1 MTQILFLMTS
11 RKMINLNLISSFL
24 HLTTTKTK
32 VIIHDKFN
40 NLVEVPYKWVDDIK
54 NLEFSELLASSLG
67 PLAIYFGWKKK
78 QKEKFAEIA
87 SGTFSSSFV
96 NGEPVTA
103 LASIS
108 ILAFKFSNTKT
119 KEDLRKLK
127 WGAIKGTASIG
138 VFATTTK
145 IMGVS
150 VLSFL
155 IGTCAFFAVRKSIS
169 ILRLFEYFKFLK
181 KITIKFPKFK
191 KELSRRELLTL
202 KIFTYN

>member
-1 MTQILFLMTS
+1 MTLRSM
-11 RKMINLNLISSFL
+11 MNLNLISSFL

-32 VIIHDKFN
+32 VVIYDKFN
-40 NLVEVPYKWVDDIK
+40 NLVEIPYKWIDDIK
-54 NLEFSELLASSLG
+54 DFEFNELLASSLG

-87 SGTFSSSFV
+87 SGSLSSSFIH
-96 NGEPVTA
+96 GEPITT

-108 ILAFKFSNTKT
+108 VLAFKFSKVKN
-119 KEDLRKLK
+119 DDDFRKLK
-127 WGAIKGTASIG
+127 WGIIKGGASIG
-138 VFATTTK
+138 IFASTTK

-150 VLSFL
+150 IISFL

-191 KELSRRELLTL
+191 KELSRREFLTF
-202 KIFTYN
+202 KIFSYK

>member
-1 MTQILFLMTS
+1 M
-11 RKMINLNLISSFL
+11 NLNLISSFL

-32 VIIHDKFN
+32 VVIYDKLN
-40 NLVEVPYKWVDDIK
+40 NLVEIPYKWIDDIK
-54 NLEFSELLASSLG
+54 DFEFNELLASSLG

-78 QKEKFAEIA
+78 QKEKFTEIA
-87 SGTFSSSFV
+87 SGSLSSSFIH
-96 NGEPVTA
+96 GEPITT

-108 ILAFKFSNTKT
+108 VLAFKFSKVKNDD
-119 KEDLRKLK
+119 DLRKLK
-127 WGAIKGTASIG
+127 WGIIKGGASIG
-138 VFATTTK
+138 IFASTTK

-150 VLSFL
+150 IISFL

-191 KELSRRELLTL
+191 KELSRREFLTF
-202 KIFTYN
+202 KIFSYR

>member
-1 MTQILFLMTS
+1 M
-11 RKMINLNLISSFL
+11 NLNLISGFL

-32 VIIHDKFN
+32 VVIYDKFN
-40 NLVEVPYKWVDDIK
+40 NLVEIPYKWVDDIK
-54 NLEFSELLASSLG
+54 DFEFNELLASSLG

-87 SGTFSSSFV
+87 SGSLSSSFIH
-96 NGEPVTA
+96 GEPIAA

-108 ILAFKFSNTKT
+108 VLAFKFSKVKNDD
-119 KEDLRKLK
+119 DLRKLK
-127 WGAIKGTASIG
+127 WGIIKGGASIG
-138 VFATTTK
+138 IFASTTK
-145 IMGVS
+145 IMGIS
-150 VLSFL
+150 IISFL

-191 KELSRRELLTL
+191 KELSRREFLTF
-202 KIFTYN
+202 KIFSYK

>member
-1 MTQILFLMTS
+1 M
-11 RKMINLNLISSFL
+11 NLNLISSFL

-32 VIIHDKFN
+32 LVINDKFN
-40 NLVEVPYKWVDDIK
+40 NLVEIPYKWIDDIK
-54 NLEFSELLASSLG
+54 DFEFNELLASSLG

-87 SGTFSSSFV
+87 SGSLSSSFIH
-96 NGEPVTA
+96 GEPITT

-108 ILAFKFSNTKT
+108 VLAFKFSKVKNDD
-119 KEDLRKLK
+119 DLRKLK
-127 WGAIKGTASIG
+127 WGIIKGGASIG
-138 VFATTTK
+138 IFASTTK

-150 VLSFL
+150 IISFL

-191 KELSRRELLTL
+191 KELSRREFLTF
-202 KIFTYN
+202 KIFSYN

>member
-1 MTQILFLMTS
+1 MTLRLMM
-11 RKMINLNLISSFL
+11 KFNLISSFL

-32 VIIHDKFN
+32 VVIYDKFN
-40 NLVEVPYKWVDDIK
+40 NLVEIPYKWIDDIK
-54 NLEFSELLASSLG
+54 DFEFNELLASSLG

-87 SGTFSSSFV
+87 SGSLSSSFIH
-96 NGEPVTA
+96 GEPITA

-108 ILAFKFSNTKT
+108 VLAFKFSKVKNDD
-119 KEDLRKLK
+119 DLRKLK
-127 WGAIKGTASIG
+127 WGIIKGGASIG
-138 VFATTTK
+138 IFASTTK

-150 VLSFL
+150 IISFL

-191 KELSRRELLTL
+191 KELSRREFLTF
-202 KIFTYN
+202 KIFSYK

>member
-1 MTQILFLMTS
+1 M
-11 RKMINLNLISSFL
+11 NLNLISSFL

-32 VIIHDKFN
+32 VVINDKFN
-40 NLVEVPYKWVDDIK
+40 NLVEIPYKWVDDIK
-54 NLEFSELLASSLG
+54 DFEFNELLASSLG

-87 SGTFSSSFV
+87 SGSLSSSFIH
-96 NGEPVTA
+96 GEPITT

-108 ILAFKFSNTKT
+108 VLAFKFSKVKNDD
-119 KEDLRKLK
+119 DLRKLK
-127 WGAIKGTASIG
+127 WGIIKGGASIG
-138 VFATTTK
+138 IFASTTK

-150 VLSFL
+150 IISFL

-191 KELSRRELLTL
+191 KELSRREFLTF
-202 KIFTYN
+202 KIFSYK

>member
-1 MTQILFLMTS
+1 M
-11 RKMINLNLISSFL
+11 NLNLISSFL

-32 VIIHDKFN
+32 VVIYDKFN
-40 NLVEVPYKWVDDIK
+40 NLVEIPYKWIDDIK
-54 NLEFSELLASSLG
+54 DFEFNELLASSLG

-87 SGTFSSSFV
+87 SGSLSSSFIH
-96 NGEPVTA
+96 GEPITA
-103 LASIS
+103 LACIS
-108 ILAFKFSNTKT
+108 VLAFKFSKVKNDD
-119 KEDLRKLK
+119 DLRKLK
-127 WGAIKGTASIG
+127 WGIIKGGASIG
-138 VFATTTK
+138 IFASTTK

-150 VLSFL
+150 IISFL

-191 KELSRRELLTL
+191 KELSRREFLTF
-202 KIFTYN
+202 KIFSYK

>member
-1 MTQILFLMTS
+1 M
-11 RKMINLNLISSFL
+11 NLNLISSFL

-32 VIIHDKFN
+32 VVIYDKFN
-40 NLVEVPYKWVDDIK
+40 NLVEIPYKWIDDIK
-54 NLEFSELLASSLG
+54 DFEFNELLASSLG

-87 SGTFSSSFV
+87 SGSLSSSFIH
-96 NGEPVTA
+96 GEPITA

-108 ILAFKFSNTKT
+108 VLAFKFSKVKNDD
-119 KEDLRKLK
+119 DLRKLK
-127 WGAIKGTASIG
+127 WGIIKGGASIG
-138 VFATTTK
+138 IFASTTK

-150 VLSFL
+150 IISFL

-191 KELSRRELLTL
+191 KELSRREFLTF
-202 KIFTYN
+202 KIFSYK

>member
-1 MTQILFLMTS
+1 M
-11 RKMINLNLISSFL
+11 NLNLISSFL
-24 HLTTTKTK
+24 HLTTTKSK
-32 VIIHDKFN
+32 VVIYDKFN
-40 NLVEVPYKWVDDIK
+40 NLVEIPYKWIDDIK
-54 NLEFSELLASSLG
+54 DFEFNELLASSLG

-87 SGTFSSSFV
+87 SGSLSSSFIH
-96 NGEPVTA
+96 GEPITT

-108 ILAFKFSNTKT
+108 VLAFKFSKVKN
-119 KEDLRKLK
+119 DDDFRKLK
-127 WGAIKGTASIG
+127 WGIIKGGASIG
-138 VFATTTK
+138 IFASTTK

-150 VLSFL
+150 IISFL

-191 KELSRRELLTL
+191 KELSRREFLTF
-202 KIFTYN
+202 KIFSYK

>member
-1 MTQILFLMTS
+1 M
-11 RKMINLNLISSFL
+11 NLNLISSFL

-32 VIIHDKFN
+32 VVIYDKFN
-40 NLVEVPYKWVDDIK
+40 NLVEIPYKWIDDIK
-54 NLEFSELLASSLG
+54 DFEFNELLASSLG

-87 SGTFSSSFV
+87 SGSLSSSFIH
-96 NGEPVTA
+96 GEPITT

-108 ILAFKFSNTKT
+108 VLAFKFSKVKN
-119 KEDLRKLK
+119 DDDFRKLK
-127 WGAIKGTASIG
+127 WGIIKGGASIG
-138 VFATTTK
+138 IFASTTK

-150 VLSFL
+150 IISFL
-155 IGTCAFFAVRKSIS
+155 IGTCAFFTVRKSIS

-191 KELSRRELLTL
+191 KELSRREFLTF
-202 KIFTYN
+202 KIFSYK

>member
-1 MTQILFLMTS
+1 M
-11 RKMINLNLISSFL
+11 NLNLISSFL

-32 VIIHDKFN
+32 VVIYDKFN
-40 NLVEVPYKWVDDIK
+40 NLVEIPYKWIDDIK
-54 NLEFSELLASSLG
+54 DFEFNELLASSLG
-67 PLAIYFGWKKK
+67 PLAIYYGWKKK

-87 SGTFSSSFV
+87 SGSLSSSFIH
-96 NGEPVTA
+96 GEPITT

-108 ILAFKFSNTKT
+108 VLAFKFSKVKN
-119 KEDLRKLK
+119 DDDFRKLK
-127 WGAIKGTASIG
+127 WGIIKGGASIG
-138 VFATTTK
+138 IFASTTK

-150 VLSFL
+150 IISFL

-191 KELSRRELLTL
+191 KELSRREFLTF
-202 KIFTYN
+202 KIFSYK

>member
-1 MTQILFLMTS
+1 M
-11 RKMINLNLISSFL
+11 NLNLISSFL

-32 VIIHDKFN
+32 VVIYDKFN
-40 NLVEVPYKWVDDIK
+40 NLVEIPYKWIDDIK
-54 NLEFSELLASSLG
+54 DFEFNELLASSLG
-67 PLAIYFGWKKK
+67 PLAIYYGWKKK

-87 SGTFSSSFV
+87 SGSLSSSFIH
-96 NGEPVTA
+96 GEPITT

-108 ILAFKFSNTKT
+108 VLAFKFSKVKN
-119 KEDLRKLK
+119 DDDFRKLK
-127 WGAIKGTASIG
+127 WGIIKGGASIG
-138 VFATTTK
+138 IFVSTTK

-150 VLSFL
+150 IISFL

-191 KELSRRELLTL
+191 KELSRREFLTF
-202 KIFTYN
+202 KIFSYK

>member
-1 MTQILFLMTS
+1 M
-11 RKMINLNLISSFL
+11 NLNLISSFL

-32 VIIHDKFN
+32 VVINDKFN
-40 NLVEVPYKWVDDIK
+40 NLVEIPYKWIDDIK
-54 NLEFSELLASSLG
+54 DFEFNELLASSLG

-87 SGTFSSSFV
+87 SGSLSSSFIH
-96 NGEPVTA
+96 GEPITT

-108 ILAFKFSNTKT
+108 VLAFKFSKVKNDD
-119 KEDLRKLK
+119 DLRKLK
-127 WGAIKGTASIG
+127 WGIIKGGASIG
-138 VFATTTK
+138 IFASTTK

-150 VLSFL
+150 IISFL

-191 KELSRRELLTL
+191 KELSRREFLTF
-202 KIFTYN
+202 KIFSYK

>member
-1 MTQILFLMTS
+1 M
-11 RKMINLNLISSFL
+11 NLNLISSFL

-32 VIIHDKFN
+32 VVINDKFN
-40 NLVEVPYKWVDDIK
+40 NLVEIPYKWIDDIK
-54 NLEFSELLASSLG
+54 DFEFNELLASSLG

-87 SGTFSSSFV
+87 SGSLSSSFIH
-96 NGEPVTA
+96 GEPITT

-108 ILAFKFSNTKT
+108 VLAFKFSKVKNDD
-119 KEDLRKLK
+119 DLRKLK
-127 WGAIKGTASIG
+127 WGIIKGGVSIG
-138 VFATTTK
+138 IFASTTK

-150 VLSFL
+150 IISFL

-191 KELSRRELLTL
+191 KELSRREFLTF
-202 KIFTYN
+202 KIFSYK

>member
-1 MTQILFLMTS
+1 M
-11 RKMINLNLISSFL
+11 NLNLISSFL

-32 VIIHDKFN
+32 VVIYDKFN
-40 NLVEVPYKWVDDIK
+40 NLVEIPYKWVDDIK
-54 NLEFSELLASSLG
+54 DFEFNELLASSLG

-87 SGTFSSSFV
+87 SGSLSSSFIH
-96 NGEPVTA
+96 GEPITT

-108 ILAFKFSNTKT
+108 VLAFKFSKVKNDD
-119 KEDLRKLK
+119 DLRKLK
-127 WGAIKGTASIG
+127 WGIIKGGASIG
-138 VFATTTK
+138 IFASTTK

-150 VLSFL
+150 IISFL

-191 KELSRRELLTL
+191 KELSRREFLTF
-202 KIFTYN
+202 KIFSYK

>member
-1 MTQILFLMTS
+1 M
-11 RKMINLNLISSFL
+11 NLNLISGFL

-32 VIIHDKFN
+32 VVIYDKFN
-40 NLVEVPYKWVDDIK
+40 NLVEIPYKWIDDIK
-54 NLEFSELLASSLG
+54 DFEFNELLASSLG

-87 SGTFSSSFV
+87 SGSLSSSFIH
-96 NGEPVTA
+96 GEPITT

-108 ILAFKFSNTKT
+108 VLALKFSKVKN
-119 KEDLRKLK
+119 DDDFRKLK
-127 WGAIKGTASIG
+127 WGIIKGGASIG
-138 VFATTTK
+138 IFASTTK
-145 IMGVS
+145 IMGIS
-150 VLSFL
+150 IISFL

-191 KELSRRELLTL
+191 KELSRREFLTF
-202 KIFTYN
+202 KIFSYK

>member
-1 MTQILFLMTS
+1 M
-11 RKMINLNLISSFL
+11 NLNLISGFL

-32 VIIHDKFN
+32 VVIYDKFN
-40 NLVEVPYKWVDDIK
+40 NLVEIPYKWVDDIK
-54 NLEFSELLASSLG
+54 DFEFNELLASSLG

-87 SGTFSSSFV
+87 SGSLSSSFIH
-96 NGEPVTA
+96 GEPITT

-108 ILAFKFSNTKT
+108 VLALKFSKVKN
-119 KEDLRKLK
+119 DDDFRKLK
-127 WGAIKGTASIG
+127 WGIIKGGASIG
-138 VFATTTK
+138 IFASTTK
-145 IMGVS
+145 IMGIS
-150 VLSFL
+150 IISFL

-191 KELSRRELLTL
+191 KELSRREFLTF
-202 KIFTYN
+202 KIFSYK

>member
-1 MTQILFLMTS
+1 MTLRQM
-11 RKMINLNLISSFL
+11 MNLNLISSFL

-32 VIIHDKFN
+32 IVIYDKFN
-40 NLVEVPYKWVDDIK
+40 NLVEVPYKWINDIK
-54 NLEFSELLASSLG
+54 DFEFNELLASSLG

-87 SGTFSSSFV
+87 SGSLSSSFV
-96 NGEPVTA
+96 HGEPIIA

-108 ILAFKFSNTKT
+108 VLAFQFSKIKNDD
-119 KEDLRKLK
+119 DLRKLK
-127 WGAIKGTASIG
+127 WGIIKGGVSIG
-138 VFATTTK
+138 IFASTTK

-150 VLSFL
+150 IVSFL

-191 KELSRRELLTL
+191 KELSRREFLTL
-202 KIFTYN
+202 KIFSYN

>member
-1 MTQILFLMTS
+1 MTLRSM
-11 RKMINLNLISSFL
+11 MNLNLISSFL

-32 VIIHDKFN
+32 VVIYDKFN
-40 NLVEVPYKWVDDIK
+40 NLVEIPYKWIDDIK
-54 NLEFSELLASSLG
+54 DFEFNELLASSLG

-87 SGTFSSSFV
+87 SGSLSSSFIH
-96 NGEPVTA
+96 GEPITT

-108 ILAFKFSNTKT
+108 VLALKFSKVKN
-119 KEDLRKLK
+119 DDDFRKLK
-127 WGAIKGTASIG
+127 WGIIKGGASIG
-138 VFATTTK
+138 IFASTTK

-150 VLSFL
+150 IISFL

-191 KELSRRELLTL
+191 KELSRREFLTF
-202 KIFTYN
+202 KIFSYK

>member
-1 MTQILFLMTS
+1 M
-11 RKMINLNLISSFL
+11 NLNLISSFL

-32 VIIHDKFN
+32 VVIYDKFN
-40 NLVEVPYKWVDDIK
+40 NLVEIPYKWIDDIK
-54 NLEFSELLASSLG
+54 DFEFNELLASSLG

-87 SGTFSSSFV
+87 SGSLSSSFIH
-96 NGEPVTA
+96 GEPITT

-108 ILAFKFSNTKT
+108 VLAFKFSKVKN
-119 KEDLRKLK
+119 DDDFRKLK
-127 WGAIKGTASIG
+127 WGIIKGGASIG
-138 VFATTTK
+138 IFASTTK
-145 IMGVS
+145 IMGVTII
-150 VLSFL
+150 SFL

-191 KELSRRELLTL
+191 KELSRREFLTF
-202 KIFTYN
+202 KIFSYK

>member
-11 RKMINLNLISSFL
+11 RKMININLISSFL

-54 NLEFSELLASSLG
+54 DLEFSELLASSLG

-87 SGTFSSSFV
+87 SGSLSSSFIH
-96 NGEPVTA
+96 GEPITT

-108 ILAFKFSNTKT
+108 VLAFKFSKFKN
-119 KEDLRKLK
+119 DDDFRKLK
-127 WGAIKGTASIG
+127 WGIIKGGASIG
-138 VFATTTK
+138 IFASTTK

-150 VLSFL
+150 IISFL

-191 KELSRRELLTL
+191 KELSRREFLTF
-202 KIFTYN
+202 KIFSYK

>member
-1 MTQILFLMTS
+1 M
-11 RKMINLNLISSFL
+11 NLNLISSFL

-32 VIIHDKFN
+32 VVIYDKFN
-40 NLVEVPYKWVDDIK
+40 NLVEIPYKWIDDIK
-54 NLEFSELLASSLG
+54 DFEFNELLASSLG

-87 SGTFSSSFV
+87 SGSLSSSFIH
-96 NGEPVTA
+96 GEPITT

-108 ILAFKFSNTKT
+108 VLAFKFSKVKNDD
-119 KEDLRKLK
+119 DLRKLK
-127 WGAIKGTASIG
+127 WGIIKGGASIG
-138 VFATTTK
+138 IFASTTK
-145 IMGVS
+145 IMGVTII
-150 VLSFL
+150 SFL

-191 KELSRRELLTL
+191 KELSRREFLTF
-202 KIFTYN
+202 KIFSYK

>member
-1 MTQILFLMTS
+1 M
-11 RKMINLNLISSFL
+11 NLNLISSFL

-32 VIIHDKFN
+32 VVINDKFN
-40 NLVEVPYKWVDDIK
+40 NLVEIPYKWIDDIK
-54 NLEFSELLASSLG
+54 NFEFNELLASSLG
-67 PLAIYFGWKKK
+67 PLTFYFGWKKK

-87 SGTFSSSFV
+87 SGSLSSSFIH
-96 NGEPVTA
+96 GEPITT

-108 ILAFKFSNTKT
+108 VLAFKFSKVKN
-119 KEDLRKLK
+119 DDDFRKLK
-127 WGAIKGTASIG
+127 WGIIKGGASIG
-138 VFATTTK
+138 IFASTTK

-150 VLSFL
+150 IISFL

-191 KELSRRELLTL
+191 KELSRREFLTF
-202 KIFTYN
+202 KIFSYK

>member
-1 MTQILFLMTS
+1 M
-11 RKMINLNLISSFL
+11 NLNLISSFL
-24 HLTTTKTK
+24 HLTTTKSK
-32 VIIHDKFN
+32 VVIYDKFN
-40 NLVEVPYKWVDDIK
+40 NLVEIPYKWIDDIK
-54 NLEFSELLASSLG
+54 DFEFNELLASSLG

-87 SGTFSSSFV
+87 SGSLSSSFIH
-96 NGEPVTA
+96 GEPITA

-108 ILAFKFSNTKT
+108 VLAFKFSKVKN
-119 KEDLRKLK
+119 DDDFRKLK
-127 WGAIKGTASIG
+127 WGIIKGGASVGI
-138 VFATTTK
+138 FASTTK

-150 VLSFL
+150 IISFL

-191 KELSRRELLTL
+191 KELSRREFLTF
-202 KIFTYN
+202 KIFSYK

>member
-1 MTQILFLMTS
+1 M
-11 RKMINLNLISSFL
+11 NLNLISSFI

-32 VIIHDKFN
+32 VIIYDKFN
-40 NLVEVPYKWVDDIK
+40 NLVEIPYKWIDDIK
-54 NLEFSELLASSLG
+54 DFEFNELLASSLG
-67 PLAIYFGWKKK
+67 PLAIYFGWRKK

-87 SGTFSSSFV
+87 SGSLSSSFIH
-96 NGEPVTA
+96 GEPITT

-108 ILAFKFSNTKT
+108 VLAFKFSKVKN
-119 KEDLRKLK
+119 DDDFRKLK
-127 WGAIKGTASIG
+127 WGIIKGGASIG
-138 VFATTTK
+138 IFASTTK

-150 VLSFL
+150 IISFL

-191 KELSRRELLTL
+191 KELSRREFLTF
-202 KIFTYN
+202 KIFSYK

>member
-1 MTQILFLMTS
+1 MTLRLM
-11 RKMINLNLISSFL
+11 MNFNLISSFL

-32 VIIHDKFN
+32 VVIYDKFN
-40 NLVEVPYKWVDDIK
+40 NLVEIPYKWIDDIK
-54 NLEFSELLASSLG
+54 DFEFNELLASSLG
-67 PLAIYFGWKKK
+67 PLAIYYGWKKK

-87 SGTFSSSFV
+87 SGSLSSSFIH
-96 NGEPVTA
+96 GEPITT

-108 ILAFKFSNTKT
+108 VLAFKFSKFKN
-119 KEDLRKLK
+119 DDDFRKLK
-127 WGAIKGTASIG
+127 WGIIKGGASIG
-138 VFATTTK
+138 IFASTTK

-150 VLSFL
+150 IISFL

-191 KELSRRELLTL
+191 KELSRREFLTF
-202 KIFTYN
+202 KIFSYK

>member
-1 MTQILFLMTS
+1 M
-11 RKMINLNLISSFL
+11 NLNLISSFL

-32 VIIHDKFN
+32 VVIYDKFN
-40 NLVEVPYKWVDDIK
+40 NLVEIPYKWIDDIK
-54 NLEFSELLASSLG
+54 DFEFNELLASSLG

-87 SGTFSSSFV
+87 SGSLSSSFIH
-96 NGEPVTA
+96 GEPITA

-108 ILAFKFSNTKT
+108 VLAFKFSKVKNDD
-119 KEDLRKLK
+119 DLRKLK
-127 WGAIKGTASIG
+127 WGIIKGGASIG
-138 VFATTTK
+138 IFASTTK
-145 IMGVS
+145 IMGIS
-150 VLSFL
+150 IISFL

-191 KELSRRELLTL
+191 KELSRREFLTF
-202 KIFTYN
+202 KIFSYK

>member
-1 MTQILFLMTS
+1 M
-11 RKMINLNLISSFL
+11 NLNLISSFL

-32 VIIHDKFN
+32 IVIYDKFN
-40 NLVEVPYKWVDDIK
+40 NLVEVPYKWINDIK
-54 NLEFSELLASSLG
+54 DFEFNELLASSLG

-87 SGTFSSSFV
+87 SGSLSSSFV
-96 NGEPVTA
+96 HGEPITA

-108 ILAFKFSNTKT
+108 VLAFQFSKIKNDD
-119 KEDLRKLK
+119 DLRKLK
-127 WGAIKGTASIG
+127 WGIIKGGVSIG
-138 VFATTTK
+138 IFASTTK

-150 VLSFL
+150 IVSFL

-191 KELSRRELLTL
+191 KELSRREFLTL
-202 KIFTYN
+202 KIFSYN